1 MPTKKLNRRTFLR
14 GAAAAVSV
22 AMAAGCGAVRST
34 GFDEDMI
41 FGPRAT
47 PQIVLPSPM
56 PQETPSQQE
65 EALLPGFLALSA
77 LLTGVP
83 NLNPQLGQVYLASLQ
98 RGETAGQVE
107 ELLQEIAVI
116 ADTPPTTLAEVEAT
130 GVLAQQG
137 MDGLTAQIAKLWYT
151 GIYQNEDGE
160 ETVATYVDSLAWQT
174 LRFTK
179 PKTICGYP
187 GFWEE
192 PWVESRS

>member
-1 MPTKKLNRRTFLR
+1 MPAKKMNRRTFLR
-14 GAAAAVSV
+14 SAAVAVSAAV
-22 AMAAGCGAVRST
+22 AAGCGAVRRT
-34 GFDEDMI
+34 GFDEGI
-41 FGPRAT
+41 VFGPRAT

-56 PQETPSQQE
+56 PHDTPSPDG

-83 NLNPQLGQVYLASLQ
+83 NLDPQLGQIYLASLQ
-98 RGETAGQVE
+98 RGETAGQVA

-116 ADTPPTTLAEVEAT
+116 ADTPPTTLAELEET
-130 GVLAQQG
+130 GLLAQQG
-137 MDGLTAQIAKLWYT
+137 MDGLTGQITKLWYT
-151 GIYQNEDGE
+151 GIYPNEDGE
-160 ETVATYVDSLAWQT
+160 DTVATYVDSLAWQT

-192 PWVESRS
+192 PWTE